1 MLRGLPKEVLLR
13 LPRVSGEFTRGH
25 NRLRVFRG
33 RFRSRLRVEL
43 IFADQRRVDPWQLM
57 MAGLLPNVVSNPAH
71 DRVDGN
77 PGIEQMSEKRLR
89 EGTVL
94 TGWPVE
100 GRTLW
105 VAGECDERAARQIA
119 VDARQSTLD
128 YERSRL
134 LPCKHRSERIVAAS
148 IEDDDVDAVVTF
160 HLLEQQRD
168 ADRVQIEIGRAL
180 EK

>member
-1 MLRGLPKEVLLR
+1 MLRGFPHEVLLR
-13 LPRVSGEFTRGH
+13 LPRIGQDFRRGRR
-25 NRLRVFRG
+25 RLRAFRG
-33 RFRSRLRVEL
+33 RLRRDVGVEL
-43 IFADQRRVDPWQLM
+43 VLADQRRINPRQLM
-57 MAGLLPNVVSNPAH
+57 VSCLLPNVVSNPAH

-119 VDARQSTLD
+119 VDAGQSTLD

-148 IEDDDVDAVVTF
+148 IEDDD
-160 HLLEQQRD
+160 
-168 ADRVQIEIGRAL
+168 G
-180 EK
+180 